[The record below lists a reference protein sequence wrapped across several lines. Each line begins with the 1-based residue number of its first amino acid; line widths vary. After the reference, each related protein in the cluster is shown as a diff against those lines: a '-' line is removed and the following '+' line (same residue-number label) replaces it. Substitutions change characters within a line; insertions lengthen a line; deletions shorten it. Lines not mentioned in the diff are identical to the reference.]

1 MTSNDECKEFNDK
14 NEFMEYYKSNIEEL
28 KSLKSKELNN
38 MFKINGLKIIK
49 NKGNIAFRRIKGN
62 KDKVNNKRNKLLDEE
77 DTNGVSDVSKNN
89 TLNDKIQRL
98 NDVVNNMQKEI
109 NECIDIIKKLD
120 I

>member
-1 MTSNDECKEFNDK
+1 MTSKEECKEFNDK

-49 NKGNIAFRRIKGN
+49 NKENIAFRRIKGN

-77 DTNGVSDVSKNN
+77 DINGADGVSNDN
-89 TLNDKIQRL
+89 TLNDKIKEL
-98 NDVVNNMQKEI
+98 NNIVNNMQKEI

>member
-1 MTSNDECKEFNDK
+1 MTSNDNYKEFNDK
-14 NEFMEYYKSNIEEL
+14 NEFMDYYKSNIDEL
-28 KSLKSKELNN
+28 GSLKSKELNN

-62 KDKVNNKRNKLLDEE
+62 KDKVNDNHDKL
-77 DTNGVSDVSKNN
+77 
-89 TLNDKIQRL
+89 LNDKIKEL
-98 NDVVNNMQKEI
+98 NDIINNMQKEI